1 MSWTHRGGTVWRTEG
16 DAVTTTL
23 LRYAPLSVSELETA
37 LAGLDGWTGDTSRI
51 ARTVRPQD
59 LWELLE
65 RVAAVESAIDH
76 HTVVDLDAGSV
87 TFTLWS
93 HVAGVVTAADVEL
106 ARRLDA
112 VLDAA

>member
-1 MSWTHRGGTVWRTEG
+1 MSFRPPGATVGPTEG

-23 LRYAPLSVSELETA
+23 QRYAPLSTSELETA
-37 LAGLDGWTGDTSRI
+37 LAGLDGWTGDTTRI
-51 ARTVRPQD
+51 CRRVRPTD
-59 LWELLE
+59 LWALLE
-65 RVAAVESAIDH
+65 RVAEVESAIDH

-112 VLDAA
+112 VLGDA